1 MPEGYWKTGLEKREC
16 KKGLTNLVITDLGFT
31 DLRPEKGRPVC
42 KEEKKITD
50 LRPEKGRPVC
60 KEEKKI
66 TDLGLEKGRRSVK
79 RKRRL
84 QTWDRKRGTGL

>member
-50 LRPEKGRPVC
+50 LGSEKGRPVC

-66 TDLGLEKGRRSVK
+66 TDLGPEKGRWSVK

-84 QTWDRKRGTGL
+84 QTWDWKRSAGL

>member
-50 LRPEKGRPVC
+50 LGS
-60 KEEKKI
+60 
-66 TDLGLEKGRRSVK
+66 EKGRRSVR
-79 RKRRL
+79 RKNNIAI
-84 QTWDRKRGTGL
+84 

>member
-50 LRPEKGRPVC
+50 LGP
-60 KEEKKI
+60 
-66 TDLGLEKGRRSVK
+66 EKGRRSVR
-79 RKRRL
+79 RKNNIAI
-84 QTWDRKRGTGL
+84 

>member
-1 MPEGYWKTGLEKREC
+1 MPSVYWKVGLEKREC

-31 DLRPEKGRPVC
+31 DLGLEKGR
-42 KEEKKITD
+42 
-50 LRPEKGRPVC
+50 LVC

-66 TDLGLEKGRRSVK
+66 TDLGPEKGRRSVR

-84 QTWDRKRGTGL
+84 QTWDWKRGAGL

>member
-60 KEEKKI
+60 KEEK
-66 TDLGLEKGRRSVK
+66 
-79 RKRRL
+79 
-84 QTWDRKRGTGL
+84 